1 MKTEITPFEYNCQTV
16 RTIAD
21 ESGNPWFVLADVCAV
36 LELTTPAKVADR
48 LDDDEKGVSQIHTL
62 GGIQNMTIISE
73 SGLYAVILRSD
84 KPQAKPFRK
93 WVTGEVLPS
102 IRKTGSYQTGNE
114 LPSLE
119 QGKQKLVQLKQAAAA
134 VRAIA
139 SMDKAL
145 SAMSA
150 TGKAKALAAAG
161 ECGVDLSELVEQSQ
175 LTQQEARE
183 ADVIKYLM
191 KHKEMTARYFQQT
204 KSKAKPWA
212 LIRPKSAIGQ
222 VMRATIAEL
231 EQRGVISRTGG
242 NITLN
247 TIH

>member
-1 MKTEITPFEYNCQTV
+1 MKTEITPFEYNRQTL

-21 ESGNPWFVLADVCAV
+21 ESGNLWFVLADVCAV

-212 LIRPKSAIGQ
+212 LIPPKSAIGQ

>member
-1 MKTEITPFEYNCQTV
+1 MKTEITPFEYNRQTL

-36 LELTTPAKVADR
+36 LEIANSRDVAAR
-48 LDDDEKGVSQIHTL
+48 LDEDEKGVGQIDTL

-119 QGKQKLVQLKQAAAA
+119 QGKQKLAQLKQAAAA

-150 TGKAKALAAAG
+150 TGKAKALVAAG

-191 KHKEMTARYFQQT
+191 LKGDMPRSMFQRNRAN
-204 KSKAKPWA
+204 AKPWST
-212 LIRPKSAIGQ
+212 IRPKSAIGDA
-222 VMRATIAEL
+222 MRKTFLEL
-231 EQRGVISRTGG
+231 EKKGVITRVG
-242 NITLN
+242 NSIGLN
-247 TIH
+247 TVH